1 MCATPPTGEAG
12 FETGLLKPLVIGPG
26 PRAAGSRSL
35 CGAPSPLALVNN
47 LFLAPLAGVG
57 DAAFRMICMGR
68 GAGLCFT
75 EMVSAQGL
83 VRGQDKT
90 LALAALTPAERP
102 AGIQLF
108 GSDPAVMEEA
118 AGRCASLEHDLLD
131 INAGCPVRKVLRT
144 GAGAGLLDDPGRLYR
159 VVAACARASAV
170 PVSVKMRLGLNEE
183 RIAAREA
190 ALAAQEAGAS
200 LITLHPRTAAAGYAG
215 RARWEYIALVKEA
228 VAVPVCGSGDVR
240 CPADAVRMLRETGC
254 DAVMIGRA
262 AAGNPWI
269 ISDTLH
275 ALSGR
280 PVPPG
285 PGPGERIGQALEHL
299 SLAVSLKG
307 EPRGVRET
315 RVHLHR
321 YLRGLPG
328 AARAR
333 DALNRAEDSR
343 RVRELLTGFLRELG
357 SPPGSSAGSPPGPPP
372 AASRDSSPE

>member
-1 MCATPPTGEAG
+1 MDMPPSGETG
-12 FETGLLKPLVIGPG
+12 FETGLLKPLVIDT
-26 PRAAGSRSL
+26 RDRR
-35 CGAPSPLALVNN
+35 LVLSNN

-57 DAAFRMICMGR
+57 DAAFRIIAMGR

-83 VRGQDKT
+83 VRGQEKT

-108 GSDPAVMEEA
+108 GADPAVMEKA
-118 AGRCASLEHDLLD
+118 AGRYASLEPDLVD
-131 INAGCPVRKVLRT
+131 VNAGCSVRKVLRT
-144 GAGAGLLDDPGRLYR
+144 GAGAGLLADPGRLHR
-159 VVAACARASAV
+159 IVAACARAVSR
-170 PVSVKMRLGLNEE
+170 PVSVKMRLGLGEE
-183 RIAAREA
+183 RITVLEC

-228 VAVPVCGSGDVR
+228 VGVPVCGNGDVR
-240 CPADAVRMLRETGC
+240 SPGDAVRMLGQTGC

-262 AAGNPWI
+262 AVGDPWI
-269 ISDTLH
+269 VGDILH

-280 PVPPG
+280 PVPPR
-285 PGPGERIGQALEHL
+285 PGPGERVDQALEHL
-299 SLAVSLKG
+299 SLEVSLKG
-307 EPRGVRET
+307 ERRAVREM

-328 AARAR
+328 AARTR
-333 DALNRAEDSR
+333 DALNRAEDVG
-343 RVRELLTGFLRELG
+343 RVRELLRGFLRELG
-357 SPPGSSAGSPPGPPP
+357 STPDPPGGSQPASS
-372 AASRDSSPE
+372 